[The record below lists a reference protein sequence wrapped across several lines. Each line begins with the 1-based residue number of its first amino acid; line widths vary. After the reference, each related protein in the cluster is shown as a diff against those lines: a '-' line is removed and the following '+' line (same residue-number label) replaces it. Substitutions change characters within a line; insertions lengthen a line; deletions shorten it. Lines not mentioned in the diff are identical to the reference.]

1 MADPKEP
8 SDFFKNLAAYR
19 QHLVDAE
26 QQMQAEYDKAVL
38 VLSGGAIGLSMTFLK
53 DIVGANPTTHIGFL
67 LCAWIFW
74 SLSIV
79 SNFISFYASSKAL
92 RQAIK
97 QVDVQEI
104 YLTLA
109 NSGWAKATAWLN
121 VLAGVFFIVGM
132 AMIIVFVGSNLK

>member
-53 DIVGANPTTHIGFL
+53 DIVGVNPTPAFRRFS
-67 LCAWIFW
+67 C
-74 SLSIV
+74 
-79 SNFISFYASSKAL
+79 KA
-92 RQAIK
+92 
-97 QVDVQEI
+97 
-104 YLTLA
+104 
-109 NSGWAKATAWLN
+109 
-121 VLAGVFFIVGM
+121 
-132 AMIIVFVGSNLK
+132 